1 MRYARFLFT
10 VFAAFATPAFAS
22 GGEGASTELTARMTT
37 LVIQLGI
44 ILFAARLGN
53 MLFERLKMSGVLGEL
68 CAGILIGPYF
78 LGGMQLPFSGFE
90 NGLFYLSESVRCGS
104 SPISPELYGI
114 CSVASIILLFLV
126 GIETDLKMFVR
137 YSIAGSLVGISGVV
151 VSFLFGNLL
160 GIWLLPIVMPGT
172 TFTPMH
178 PACIFLGV
186 MSTATSVSIT
196 ARILSEQ
203 RKLDSPEGVTTLA
216 AAVID
221 DVLGIVILAI
231 GMGVASVEVAE
242 HTTKLRWESIAM
254 IAVKAIGIWLGSTIV
269 GVVVSNKFSSGLKKL
284 GSNTEIAVLSLA
296 AALILG
302 GLFEEAQLAMIIG
315 AYVLGLALSRTDLSH
330 MIREKLHA
338 LYVFM
343 VPVFF
348 AVMGMMVNV
357 KMLVSPNM
365 LLFGLI
371 YTFGAIIAKLLG
383 CGLPALLCNFNVRG
397 ALRIGVG
404 MVPRGEVA
412 LIVAGIG
419 RASGLLSDEIFG
431 VAVMMTLIT
440 TVIAPPL
447 LVAVY
452 GSVKSGLTAR
462 GQSIQK
468 STSAP
473 SLVYTFPNAEIVSML
488 LDKLLLCMTRDG
500 YFTHALN
507 REEGLYQARKDD
519 IVISITITPTQITF
533 DSPSDMISIIRVMM
547 IEVVA
552 EYEQTV
558 SELRKLLD
566 DERQMQITHQELVRI
581 RKHEQMTR
589 YLSPKTMY
597 PALKGTTKE
606 AIIHEMLMALVSEK
620 ILETAHF
627 DETLKAVLHREEAMS
642 TGLGH
647 GIACPH
653 ARTDGVKKLI
663 AALGIVRHGIDFNA
677 MDKQPAYIVLLTL
690 SPTDAAGPYMAFQ
703 AAALA
708 ALRHKGMFENMMN
721 ATTAS
726 SMYHTL
732 CLRGAENE

>member
-53 MLFERLKMSGVLGEL
+53 MLFERLKLSGVLGEL

-507 REEGLYQARKDD
+507 REEGL
-519 IVISITITPTQITF
+519 
-533 DSPSDMISIIRVMM
+533 
-547 IEVVA
+547 
-552 EYEQTV
+552 
-558 SELRKLLD
+558 
-566 DERQMQITHQELVRI
+566 
-581 RKHEQMTR
+581 
-589 YLSPKTMY
+589 
-597 PALKGTTKE
+597 
-606 AIIHEMLMALVSEK
+606 
-620 ILETAHF
+620 
-627 DETLKAVLHREEAMS
+627 
-642 TGLGH
+642 
-647 GIACPH
+647 
-653 ARTDGVKKLI
+653 
-663 AALGIVRHGIDFNA
+663 
-677 MDKQPAYIVLLTL
+677 
-690 SPTDAAGPYMAFQ
+690 
-703 AAALA
+703 
-708 ALRHKGMFENMMN
+708 
-721 ATTAS
+721 
-726 SMYHTL
+726 
-732 CLRGAENE
+732 